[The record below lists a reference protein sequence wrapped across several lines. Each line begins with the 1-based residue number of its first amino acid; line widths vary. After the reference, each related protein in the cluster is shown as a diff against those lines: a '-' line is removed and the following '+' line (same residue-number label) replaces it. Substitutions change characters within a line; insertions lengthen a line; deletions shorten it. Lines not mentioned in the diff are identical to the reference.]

1 MSIESYASITS
12 AGCHKLVVPSVFTNT
27 SILLHNDGLTILDL
41 HTCRYVKVGRGLTNK
56 FGKKNRIRKRKEE
69 KRKKRRRRKNM
80 QEEEKKNEDKE
91 EDTGD
96 IE

>member
-56 FGKKNRIRKRKEE
+56 FGKKNRIKKEK
-69 KRKKRRRRKNM
+69 KRKKRRRINNM
-80 QEEEKKNEDKE
+80 QEEQKKNEDKE